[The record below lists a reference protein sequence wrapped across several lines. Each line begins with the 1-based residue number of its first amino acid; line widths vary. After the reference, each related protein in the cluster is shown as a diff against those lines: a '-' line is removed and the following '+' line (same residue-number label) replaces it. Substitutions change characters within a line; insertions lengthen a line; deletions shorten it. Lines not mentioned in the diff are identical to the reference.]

1 MENNQIKN
9 MIGNAFLDI
18 ANAIETGD
26 FKNRVKVGLTTIGS
40 EHGPEA
46 LVRGAEMAANDGSFD
61 VVVIGPKVDTN
72 LELIEIN
79 CEAEAAKK
87 MEELIDSGYIAGC
100 VTMHYSFDIGTS
112 TVGRVITP
120 AQGREMLI
128 ANTTGTSDTD
138 RTCGMIKNAIYGI
151 VTAKALGIEN
161 PTVGILN
168 VDNARGA
175 ERALKKL
182 SENGYPINFGT
193 SGRAD
198 GGSVMRG
205 NDLLTGSVDVM
216 VTDSLTGNI
225 LMKLMSAYT
234 TGGSYE
240 SVGFGYG
247 PGIGFDTKRIINI
260 LSRASGTPVVANA
273 IRYVA
278 GLAKGDLIGK
288 IAKEY
293 DLVKKAGLDAILDSF
308 KVQAPKAEV
317 KDDFVAPAKE
327 VVTAEIGGIDILDL
341 DDAVDNVMRA
351 GIYAESGMGCTGPLL
366 LVSDKNLEKAKQVLK
381 ENDII

>member
-1 MENNQIKN
+1 MENNQIKS

-18 ANAIETGD
+18 ANAIETGS
-26 FKNRVKVGLTTIGS
+26 FGKKVKVGLTTVGS
-40 EHGPEA
+40 ELGTEN
-46 LVRGAEMAANDGSFD
+46 LVNGAEMAAKDGMFD
-61 VVVIGPKVDTN
+61 VVIIGPKVETH
-72 LELIEIN
+72 LEVIETN
-79 CEAEAAKK
+79 CEVEAAKI
-87 MEELIDSGYIAGC
+87 MEELIDTGKIAGC
-100 VTMHYSFDIGTS
+100 VTLHYSFDIGTS

-120 AQGREMLI
+120 AYGTEMLI
-128 ANTTGTSDTD
+128 STTTGTSDTD
-138 RTCGMIKNAIYGI
+138 RTCGMIKNAVYGI

-168 VDNARGA
+168 VDNARGV

-182 SENGYPINFGT
+182 NENGYDINFGT

-198 GGSVMRG
+198 GGSVLRG
-205 NDLLTGSVDVM
+205 NDIMLGSVDVM

-225 LMKLMSAYT
+225 LMKLLSSFN
-234 TGGSYE
+234 TGGKFEALGY
-240 SVGFGYG
+240 GYG
-247 PGIGFDTKRIINI
+247 PGVAFDAKRIINI
-260 LSRASGTPVVANA
+260 ISRASGAPVVANA
-273 IRYVA
+273 LKYVA
-278 GLAKGDLIGK
+278 QLAQGDLIGK

-293 DLVKKAGLDAILDSF
+293 AEVQKAGLDEILESF
-308 KVQAPKAEV
+308 KVQAPKAEK

-341 DDAVDNVMRA
+341 DDAVDSVMRA

-366 LVSDKNLEKAKQVLK
+366 LVSDSNLEKAKAVLK